1 MKPFWN
7 KWGTSLNGDDAY
19 DYIKRDFNGHRTSSS
34 HGNGYENNPA
44 SEEEKLYRLGATYE
58 KIEDYFQSLG
68 LDPKKYSEEHRK
80 RTYNRG

>member
-19 DYIKRDFNGHRTSSS
+19 DYIKRDFNGHRS
-34 HGNGYENNPA
+34 GNPSGHEMHPI

-68 LDPKKYSEEHRK
+68 LDPKKYTEEHRK
-80 RTYNRG
+80 RMYSRG